1 MWVVEVPLGKNDVN
15 TSEDAVH
22 GIGYSAGGCAAL
34 SRVLSRLRD
43 DIHGEFDP
51 GSGRTLA
58 ACLTHAS
65 RTVKPFGVDQWR
77 TGE

>member
-1 MWVVEVPLGKNDVN
+1 MKRVIPNKQLELESTTLMKKN
-15 TSEDAVH
+15 
-22 GIGYSAGGCAAL
+22 GRGPPKAGAAE
-34 SRVLSRLRD
+34 

-65 RTVKPFGVDQWR
+65 RTEFC
-77 TGE
+77 GELALCKT

>member
-1 MWVVEVPLGKNDVN
+1 MKRVIPNKQLELESTTLMKKN
-15 TSEDAVH
+15 
-22 GIGYSAGGCAAL
+22 GRGPPKAGAAE
-34 SRVLSRLRD
+34 

-65 RTVKPFGVDQWR
+65 RTHISGLAPGCEWR
-77 TGE
+77 TGA